1 MSTQLLKKA
10 RGDEGTM
17 RKASKSNGHYNGP
30 GKAHRE
36 GITLLELASMFPD
49 ENTSR
54 EWFESLIWPNDER
67 CCTRCGGLDTYAV
80 KNQKMPYRC
89 RDCRRYFS
97 AKMGTALEGLEDQL
111 PEVVF

>member
-1 MSTQLLKKA
+1 
-10 RGDEGTM
+10 M